1 MSSRTYTPHSHVL
14 GGPMPVAIHG
24 SAGLPV
30 LVFPTAGSDFEEFER
45 QGMLEALAAHI
56 QGGWVRF
63 YCIDSLNTETF
74 LDEQAS
80 PGQVFARQELY
91 HQYLEEEL
99 IPFIHA
105 DCGQPLPIAAVGAS
119 FGAYHAVSALLRHPS
134 DVRWAIGMSGIYD
147 VSDYA
152 GDGRDELYR
161 RNNPSEF
168 VSRAPSLE
176 GCHITLICGQGPW
189 ERTHWTVD
197 FSRCLSRHRI
207 EHTLDLW
214 GPEVSHDWP
223 WWKNQLNVHLPRVY
237 SGRGA

>member
-1 MSSRTYTPHSHVL
+1 MTRRTYTPHSHVL

-24 SAGLPV
+24 RGGFPV

-45 QGMLEALAAHI
+45 QGMLQALSHHVES
-56 QGGWVRF
+56 GWLRF

-80 PGQVFARQELY
+80 PGTLFARQELY

-105 DCGQPLPIAAVGAS
+105 DCGQTLPITAIGSS

-134 DVRWAIGMSGIYD
+134 DIRRAIGMSGIYD
-147 VSDYA
+147 VSSYA
-152 GDGRDELYR
+152 GVVRDEVYR
-161 RNNPSEF
+161 RNNPVEL
-168 VSRAPSLE
+168 VAEIERETLAE
-176 GCHITLICGQGPW
+176 CHITLVCGQGPW
-189 ERTHWTVD
+189 ERTNWTVD
-197 FSRCLSRHRI
+197 FSRHLSRHGI
-207 EHTLDLW
+207 EHKLDLW
-214 GPEVSHDWP
+214 GPDVSHDWP

-237 SGRGA
+237 GA